1 MRPSRQSYVGQ
12 HASAL
17 PSLRWRVRGRSS
29 AAWHRD
35 VRRRSKRYR
44 VTLTVAERA
53 ALGRMISC
61 GKADARRLA
70 DARVLLQADASE
82 GGPEWTNT
90 RIAEAVR
97 VSVRTIER
105 VRQRF
110 VEDGLEAAL
119 LPRPSPRVYARK
131 LDGER
136 EAKLV
141 ALACSG
147 PPEGKKRWTL
157 RLLAERMVELEVV
170 PELSHETV
178 RQTLKKECAQAAP
191 AANVVHCG
199 GRSNFRPLRRHRC
212 RLRAPMVPKAERF

>member
-1 MRPSRQSYVGQ
+1 V
-12 HASAL
+12 A
-17 PSLRWRVRGRSS
+17 
-29 AAWHRD
+29 
-35 VRRRSKRYR
+35 KRYR
-44 VTLTVAERA
+44 VTLTAQERA
-53 ALGRMISC
+53 TLGGMISR
-61 GKADARRLA
+61 GKADARKLA
-70 DARVLLQADASE
+70 HARVLLQADASE
-82 GGPEWTNT
+82 GGPNWTDT

-131 LDGER
+131 LDGAQ

-178 RQTLKKECAQAAP
+178 RQTLKKNALKPHLRRMWCIPPKSSAEFVFHMEDVLEVYHRPYDRQRPVVCLDELQQAADRRGAHP
-191 AANVVHCG
+191 VAA
-199 GRSNFRPLRRHRC
+199 
-212 RLRAPMVPKAERF
+212 APGTG